1 MAFTEEV
8 IRNRFI
14 YHKPTGNQAVKYE
27 VIRNLCLDIAL
38 RLNELCPDSRELSL
52 ALTHLEQ
59 ANFYANAAIA
69 RNEKEEKDG
78 QL

>member
-1 MAFTEEV
+1 MAFTEETL
-8 IRNRFI
+8 RNRFI

-52 ALTHLEQ
+52 ALTHLEETG
-59 ANFYANAAIA
+59 FYAIAAIA
-69 RNEKEEKDG
+69 RNELKED
-78 QL
+78 